1 MRNNTTPLTRM
12 AQMEEWVAHPSSDML
27 YYPQFQKRKA
37 MESAGPNVRR
47 GQTATLLMAPDYA
60 WVRDQEPFHAFCSPY
75 SLGISSLS

>member
-1 MRNNTTPLTRM
+1 
-12 AQMEEWVAHPSSDML
+12 
-27 YYPQFQKRKA
+27 

-60 WVRDQEPFHAFCSPY
+60 WVHDQEPFHAFCSPY